1 MYTPCNPRSGLCKG
15 MVLTEY
21 GSYVDGPYEVWSVR
35 RWSLRRMV
43 RTSMVL
49 TEYGPYVDGP
59 YGVCL
64 LRRMVLAAFA
74 HYVDG
79 PYGEWSLRWIVRTVN
94 GPNDII
100 TTDLTNSGFSGFR
113 VTQSL
118 VFCVAFYRSL
128 FVLFFVSHCIFDVR
142 LLINPLLSSNF
153 SHTRL
158 IKIPMRVA

>member
-1 MYTPCNPRSGLCKG
+1 MVRTS
-15 MVLTEY
+15 MVLTAY
-21 GSYVDGPYEVWSVR
+21 GSYVDGPYWVWSLR
-35 RWSLRRMV
+35 RWSLRSMV

-49 TEYGPYVDGP
+49 TKYGPYVDGP

-113 VTQSL
+113 FDQSL

-128 FVLFFVSHCIFDVR
+128 FVLF
-142 LLINPLLSSNF
+142 LLVIAFSMYGFWLTLCYLQTFLTQDLSRF
-153 SHTRL
+153 
-158 IKIPMRVA
+158 PCV